1 MNVSMAKNPP
11 GTNEF
16 NVQFAMRNEKGE
28 QVMTEWQFVF
38 QTKELAQQWIKV
50 IQAYKNKKIQEM
62 IDAEEKKKQ

>member
-1 MNVSMAKNPP
+1 MPKPKNECANMNVSMAKNPP

-38 QTKELAQQWIKV
+38 
-50 IQAYKNKKIQEM
+50 
-62 IDAEEKKKQ
+62 